1 MVVIAEYPRIGK
13 PRDMEEEEGSIS
25 LAKRQRKIWTEKY
38 WIWFWTAISDLFK
51 FS

>member
-13 PRDMEEEEGSIS
+13 PRDTEEEGSIL
-25 LAKRQRKIWTEKY
+25 LAKRQRKIWTEEY
-38 WIWFWTAISDLFK
+38 WIWFWTATSDLFK